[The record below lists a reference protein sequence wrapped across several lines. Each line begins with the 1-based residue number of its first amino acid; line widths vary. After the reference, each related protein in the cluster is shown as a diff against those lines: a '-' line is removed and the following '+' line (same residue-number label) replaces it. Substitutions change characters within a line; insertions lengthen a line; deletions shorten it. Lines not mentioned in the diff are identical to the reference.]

1 VNITA
6 AALPASPIVI
16 TVPGAAAPATYN
28 ASLRVINSTTGC
40 FSDTPITITVNP
52 NPTITLVDAS
62 LEVCAGETS
71 VNLAYSGTT
80 SSPNQYSIDFDAT
93 AEGAGFAD
101 VAITA
106 LPASPIVITV
116 PGAAAAAT
124 YNAVLRVINSTTG
137 CFSDTPITITV
148 NPNPTITLVDTSLE
162 VCAGETSVDL
172 SYTATTEIHRINT
185 ACYLMRQH

>member
-71 VNLAYSGTT
+71 VNLATRRLRN
-80 SSPNQYSIDFDAT
+80 SPNQYSLLFDASALAQGFVNIT
-93 AEGAGFAD
+93 AA
-101 VAITA
+101 A

-116 PGAAAAAT
+116 PGAAAPAT
-124 YNAVLRVINSTTG
+124 YNAFFV
-137 CFSDTPITITV
+137 
-148 NPNPTITLVDTSLE
+148 
-162 VCAGETSVDL
+162 
-172 SYTATTEIHRINT
+172 
-185 ACYLMRQH
+185 